1 MEVTALW
8 TWEVQ
13 RLVKRWQIFLGKRDL
28 EDDVDDDVEA
38 GGDDEGDGED
48 GLVAPPHLEDQGDQ
62 IRKIIY

>member
-8 TWEVQ
+8 IWEIQ
-13 RLVKRWQIFLGKRDL
+13 GLVKRWQILLVARDL

-48 GLVAPPHLEDQGDQ
+48 GLVAPPHLEDQG
-62 IRKIIY
+62 

>member
-1 MEVTALW
+1 M
-8 TWEVQ
+8 
-13 RLVKRWQIFLGKRDL
+13 VKKKGRFFLGKRDL

-62 IRKIIY
+62 IRKII

>member
-8 TWEVQ
+8 IWENQ
-13 RLVKRWQIFLGKRDL
+13 GWVKIWHILLGKRDL
-28 EDDVDDDVEA
+28 EDNVDDDVEA

-62 IRKIIY
+62 IRKII

>member
-1 MEVTALW
+1 MD
-8 TWEVQ
+8 
-13 RLVKRWQIFLGKRDL
+13 LGSSRVGQNMADFFGPGDL

-62 IRKIIY
+62 IRKII